1 MSQSVASGG
10 LLIEFAALQAASL
23 VLVRYTDANTP
34 FPLSTH
40 FGIMTVSMVCRIP
53 SCRCSRYDTQPHYP
67 GLIRWKI
74 VIHGF
79 IDGKTRFIVG
89 LKAHDN
95 NRALTVLQFFQDII
109 SVHGCPSRVRG
120 DHGVEN
126 VGVAE
131 FMEEKMGLD
140 RGSYIW
146 GR

>member
-1 MSQSVASGG
+1 
-10 LLIEFAALQAASL
+10 
-23 VLVRYTDANTP
+23 
-34 FPLSTH
+34 
-40 FGIMTVSMVCRIP
+40 MTR
-53 SCRCSRYDTQPHYP
+53 PHS

-79 IDGKTRFIVG
+79 VDGKTRFIVG
-89 LKAHDN
+89 LRAHDN
-95 NRALTVLQFFQDII
+95 NRASTVLHLFLESI

-126 VGVAE
+126 GRVADY
-131 FMEEKMGLD
+131 MEENMGRN

>member
-1 MSQSVASGG
+1 MYLNLPKTMSQH
-10 LLIEFAALQAASL
+10 
-23 VLVRYTDANTP
+23 P
-34 FPLSTH
+34 
-40 FGIMTVSMVCRIP
+40 
-53 SCRCSRYDTQPHYP
+53 P

-89 LKAHDN
+89 LRAHSN
-95 NRALTVLQFFQDII
+95 NRADTVLLFFLEII
-109 SVHGCPSRVRG
+109 KEHGCPSRLRG

-126 VGVAE
+126 VRVAE
-131 FMEEKMGLD
+131 FMEETMGQN

>member
-1 MSQSVASGG
+1 LASRWPARYVIGCLTIARLRSQPKS
-10 LLIEFAALQAASL
+10 
-23 VLVRYTDANTP
+23 
-34 FPLSTH
+34 
-40 FGIMTVSMVCRIP
+40 
-53 SCRCSRYDTQPHYP
+53 

-89 LKAHDN
+89 LRAHNN
-95 NRALTVLQFFQDII
+95 NRAATVLSFFLDII

-126 VGVAE
+126 VRVADY
-131 FMEEKMGLD
+131 MEEKMGPD